1 MEKDKDNLEK
11 IYQKLKEE
19 DKSLN
24 LKKWNESFISKI
36 ILLLPLLIFF
46 ITFLKVNSEKSILD
60 LIAFIGLGVILIAGG
75 LGLNFFLKK
84 K

>member
-60 LIAFIGLGVILIAGG
+60 LIAFIGLGVILIVGG

-84 K
+84 